1 MAKIDKF
8 EDFEVWQRARA
19 LATRV
24 YRLTHGE
31 RFSRDFGLRDQIQRA
46 SVSIV
51 SNIAEGFGRRSN
63 SQFIQFLEIASG
75 SASEVAAQLY
85 VAMDL
90 EYVTKEQFEEAL
102 SETQRIGQMLTK
114 LMQHLRSVPNRIP
127 SQKI

>member
-8 EDFEVWQRARA
+8 EDLEVWQRARA

-46 SVSIV
+46 AVSIV
-51 SNIAEGFGRRSN
+51 SNIAR
-63 SQFIQFLEIASG
+63 
-75 SASEVAAQLY
+75 
-85 VAMDL
+85 
-90 EYVTKEQFEEAL
+90 T
-102 SETQRIGQMLTK
+102 T
-114 LMQHLRSVPNRIP
+114 PNRIP